1 MKPVSF
7 FIQRNSL
14 FVAILCFA
22 WYVMSCKKKEELNID
37 PSIVPVACFS
47 DHSPNNGR
55 VIEGIYIIN
64 YRSETVNPALRT
76 PEKLSVFAKTILGRN
91 AIPDQTLRSI
101 YKHSF
106 ICRLSASQ
114 ATRLQNDPAIESIEP
129 DRVVSIASACLGVL
143 DSNTL
148 TWGVKRVGYGDGA
161 STGRTV
167 WIIDSGIDTQHPDL
181 NIDIVRS
188 RCFIEGQSSVE
199 DEHGHGTHVAG
210 IVGAKNNSI
219 GVVGV
224 AAGANLVALKVLNQ
238 LGEGRGSSVVAA
250 LEYIDQHASRG
261 DVVNMSLVVD
271 TISPSIDKQVTAI
284 ANKGILFAVA
294 AGNTSQ
300 SAALISPS
308 HINHPNVFT
317 VAAMDDT
324 DTWASFSNYGSD
336 IIDVAAPG
344 VGILST
350 YRNQQYATM
359 SGTSSAAPHLAG
371 LLLLDGR
378 KFALSGYVKN
388 DPDTPPAPIPHK
400 L

>member
-7 FIQRNSL
+7 FIQRNFL
-14 FVAILCFA
+14 FVGILCFV
-22 WYVMSCKKKEELNID
+22 WYLVSCKKKEELNID
-37 PSIVPVACFS
+37 PGIIPVSCFS
-47 DHSPNNGR
+47 DQSPNNGR

-64 YRSETVNPALRT
+64 YRSEIVNPTLRT

-91 AIPDQTLRSI
+91 AIPDQTLRSVF
-101 YKHSF
+101 KHSF
-106 ICRLSASQ
+106 ICRLTTEQ
-114 ATRLQNDPAIESIEP
+114 ATRLQNDPAIEFIEP
-129 DRVVSIASACLGVL
+129 DRVVTIASACLAVV
-143 DSNTL
+143 DSNTIA
-148 TWGVKRVGYGDGA
+148 WGVKRVGYGDGA

-181 NIDIVRS
+181 NIDIIRS

-210 IVGAKNNSI
+210 IVGAKNNGI

-224 AAGANLVALKVLNQ
+224 AAGANLVSLKVLNQ

-250 LEYIDQHASRG
+250 LEYINQHASRG

-271 TISPSIDKQVTAI
+271 TISPSIDKQVIAI

-300 SAALISPS
+300 SVALISPS

-324 DTWASFSNYGSD
+324 DTWAGFSNYGSD
-336 IIDVAAPG
+336 FIDVVAPG

-388 DPDTPPAPIPHK
+388 DPDSPPAPIPHK